1 MRSARPEDAV
11 ALAALWSRAGL
22 HFRAEYVARELESA
36 LARNP
41 DLVIVDDGFPA
52 GSAGSPAGSA
62 GSPAGSAG
70 SPAGPAGSP
79 AGPAGSP
86 AGPAGSPAG
95 SPGESAVR
103 QPGGSVPGSPAGSAG
118 GLAGS
123 VFGTFDGRRGWLN
136 RLATRPDQCGQGIAT
151 GLVRE
156 LERRLRAEGCVKI
169 NLLVEP
175 ENAAV
180 VPFYERLGFRPRSL
194 VFMDKWIAGPRER
207 PAPAAPAW
215 TDLEPALYAEPYVF
229 VTVSEP
235 PPDVRPFAAI
245 QEDEGLTLVL
255 TRDQADRAGLPYEYM
270 AARVTLTIGSSLSA
284 VGLTAEVSRVLAGTG
299 ISCNVIAGFR
309 HDHLF
314 VDWDRGPDAEALLR
328 RL

>member
-1 MRSARPEDAV
+1 MVMRSARPVDAA

-22 HFRAEYVARELESA
+22 HFRAEYASQELESA

-41 DLVIVDDGFPA
+41 DLVIVEDGP
-52 GSAGSPAGSA
+52 
-62 GSPAGSAG
+62 
-70 SPAGPAGSP
+70 PAGP
-79 AGPAGSP
+79 
-86 AGPAGSPAG
+86 
-95 SPGESAVR
+95 PGRSAVPP
-103 QPGGSVPGSPAGSAG
+103 PGASAPGSPAAPAG

-136 RLATRPDQCGQGIAT
+136 RLATSPDQRGKGIGT

-156 LERRLRAEGCVKI
+156 LERRLLAGGCIKI

-180 VPFYERLGFRPRSL
+180 VPFYERLGFRPRTL
-194 VFMDKWIAGPRER
+194 TFMDKWIADPREG
-207 PAPAAPAW
+207 PAPAVPAW
-215 TDLEPALYAEPYVF
+215 TALEPVLHAGPYVF

-255 TRDQADRAGLPYEYM
+255 TRDQADHAGLPYEYT

-284 VGLTAEVSRVLAGTG
+284 VGLTAEVSRVLAGAG

>member
-1 MRSARPEDAV
+1 MAMRSARPEDAA

-22 HFRAEYVARELESA
+22 HFRAEYVGRELESA

-52 GSAGSPAGSA
+52 GPAGS
-62 GSPAGSAG
+62 
-70 SPAGPAGSP
+70 PAGSP
-79 AGPAGSP
+79 AGPAGP
-86 AGPAGSPAG
+86 PEA
-95 SPGESAVR
+95 
-103 QPGGSVPGSPAGSAG
+103 AG

-136 RLATRPDQCGQGIAT
+136 RLATRPDQRGQGIAT
-151 GLVRE
+151 ELVRE

-175 ENAAV
+175 ENTAV

-194 VFMDKWIAGPRER
+194 VFMDKWIAGPQER

-215 TDLEPALYAEPYVF
+215 TDLEPALHAEPYVF
-229 VTVSEP
+229 VTVSES

-255 TRDQADRAGLPYEYM
+255 TRDQADRAGLPYEYT

-284 VGLTAEVSRVLAGTG
+284 VGLTAGVSRVLAGAG
-299 ISCNVIAGFR
+299 ISCNVIAGFC

>member
-1 MRSARPEDAV
+1 MAMRSARPEDAA

-22 HFRAEYVARELESA
+22 HFRAEYVGRELESA

-52 GSAGSPAGSA
+52 GPAGS
-62 GSPAGSAG
+62 
-70 SPAGPAGSP
+70 PAGSP
-79 AGPAGSP
+79 AGPAGP
-86 AGPAGSPAG
+86 PEA
-95 SPGESAVR
+95 
-103 QPGGSVPGSPAGSAG
+103 AG

-136 RLATRPDQCGQGIAT
+136 RLATRPDQRGQGIAT
-151 GLVRE
+151 ELVRE

-175 ENAAV
+175 ENTAV

-194 VFMDKWIAGPRER
+194 VFMDKWIAGPQER

-215 TDLEPALYAEPYVF
+215 TDLEPALHAEPYVF
-229 VTVSEP
+229 VTVSES